1 MKKDKE
7 IIRATYDEAKEGKAF
22 THIDES
28 TMPEFNE
35 SDYTCDESDGA
46 CKYNLI
52 NRLRTVAF
60 PSLPAE
66 CLIENTYS
74 GILATDLFCLNTLL
88 GSMIESKVVAFLNQ
102 HRQLWDDGDW
112 KGFHFIR
119 SNESFP
125 DVRLVN
131 VSDSKNIILGIELKS
146 WFILSKEGEPS
157 FRYRTASEACDKGDL
172 LCIVPW
178 YLSDAVC
185 GNPVLMS
192 PWVFSAKAAAEVTKR
207 HWVYLRQCNT
217 PKSLSKRGLKELS
230 KDIKPYMEN
239 ARDKTNYEPIED
251 GGNNFGRL
259 ARTGI
264 MDNFVKETLMTDILG
279 IPADNWRLFL
289 KAHTDAGTLAD
300 IQKKIGKISEIPNSD
315 KFNSIINDLKNYTED
330 LPRK

>member
-1 MKKDKE
+1 MRKDKE
-7 IIRATYDEAKEGKAF
+7 IIKVTFDEANEGKAF

-35 SDYTCDESDGA
+35 LDYAYDESDDA
-46 CKYNLI
+46 CKYRLI
-52 NRLRTVAF
+52 KKLRTVAF

-66 CLIENTYS
+66 CLIENRYS

-88 GSMIESKVVAFLNQ
+88 GSMIESKVVAFLNS
-102 HRQLWDDGDW
+102 HRYLWDDGNWSDC
-112 KGFHFIR
+112 HFIR

-125 DVRLVN
+125 DVRLVD
-131 VSDSKNIILGIELKS
+131 VSDSKKIVLGIELKS

-157 FRYRTASEACDKGDL
+157 FRYRTSSEACDKGDL

-185 GNPVLMS
+185 GNPVLVS
-192 PWVFSAKAAAEVTKR
+192 PWVFSAKAASEMTKR
-207 HWVYLRQCNT
+207 HWVYLRQSDT
-217 PKSLSKRGLKELS
+217 PKSLSQRGLKELS
-230 KDIKPYMEN
+230 KEIKPYMEN
-239 ARDKTNYEPIED
+239 ARDKTNYIPLED

-264 MDNFVKETLMTDILG
+264 MDDFVKETLRTDILG

-289 KAHTDAGTLAD
+289 KAHTDAGTIAD
-300 IQKKIGKISEIPNSD
+300 IQKKIVRISEIPNSPQ
-315 KFNSIINDLKNYTED
+315 FNTIINDLKDYIED